1 LTYFS
6 FSLQHALTGFI
17 LSTLAQC
24 FHRFIKKHRP
34 KYLKGKGIGS
44 PPSEDIAFWWNLF
57 KKSRASPDNSPD
69 SRTWV
74 SINPPKVLGRLLRLR
89 HAHVNKLRPIKALC
103 FPSIFIDAV
112 KLADYLQCGKLSQ
125 ELTDVEELVKA
136 VAEYITSKH
145 EGEKECEAP
154 HCPIPFHILAP
165 LRGWLGLPPIDISDA
180 LPAPQEDAVAASGS
194 SVPLALRQTFP
205 KSKQP
210 IPASYLKDLK
220 FHSVLDERVKLSVAS
235 YLKGPESG
243 RLLDEQIEPLQT
255 KIMALGLNMAS
266 KIETSA
272 LQVQATA
279 FQTQAA
285 TFQSET
291 AELKTS
297 MNNLETKLKKSEQK
311 VARLQTL
318 VKTLQN
324 DVRELKPRAHS
335 GYDTQGE
342 LDIA

>member
-1 LTYFS
+1 
-6 FSLQHALTGFI
+6 
-17 LSTLAQC
+17 
-24 FHRFIKKHRP
+24 
-34 KYLKGKGIGS
+34 
-44 PPSEDIAFWWNLF
+44 
-57 KKSRASPDNSPD
+57 
-69 SRTWV
+69 
-74 SINPPKVLGRLLRLR
+74 
-89 HAHVNKLRPIKALC
+89 
-103 FPSIFIDAV
+103 
-112 KLADYLQCGKLSQ
+112 
-125 ELTDVEELVKA
+125 
-136 VAEYITSKH
+136 
-145 EGEKECEAP
+145 
-154 HCPIPFHILAP
+154 
-165 LRGWLGLPPIDISDA
+165 
-180 LPAPQEDAVAASGS
+180 
-194 SVPLALRQTFP
+194 
-205 KSKQP
+205 
-210 IPASYLKDLK
+210 LKDLK

-243 RLLDEQIEPLQT
+243 RLLDEKIEPLQT